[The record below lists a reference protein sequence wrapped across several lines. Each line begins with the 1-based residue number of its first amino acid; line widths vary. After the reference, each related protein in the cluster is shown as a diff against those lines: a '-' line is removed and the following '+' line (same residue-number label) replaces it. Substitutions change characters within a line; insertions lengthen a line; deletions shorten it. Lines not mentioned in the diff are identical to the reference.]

1 MNGRKRR
8 GEEEKRRRGAER
20 LRRKAFLLLSFS
32 PLLLFFLLSS
42 ACSELEKPK
51 TEPFYAQT
59 APPQKPNELHVPSEQ
74 VPHDPPHPSSPHV
87 LFVQLGVQVPV

>member
-1 MNGRKRR
+1 VNPKQP
-8 GEEEKRRRGAER
+8 
-20 LRRKAFLLLSFS
+20 STC
-32 PLLLFFLLSS
+32 PLQRQHA
-42 ACSELEKPK
+42 ACDPHVTLP
-51 TEPFYAQT
+51 QT